1 MSLLRRALLTLVL
14 TSASA
19 GFLQAQSVASEPATA
34 PPAVSAAT
42 ASSQMEAAARL
53 QASPSV
59 DAVRAEETPVPA
71 EAAVAVVSDGGK
83 GTATALMIVGAAALV
98 TGLIIEEDGLTI
110 AGAIV
115 GLVGLYLHLK

>member
-1 MSLLRRALLTLVL
+1 MSLLRRALLTLAL

-19 GFLQAQSVASEPATA
+19 GFLEAQSVASEPASA
-34 PPAVSAAT
+34 PPAFTSAA

-53 QASPSV
+53 QGSPSSGQV
-59 DAVRAEETPVPA
+59 MAEVTPVPA
-71 EAAVAVVSDGGK
+71 EAAIAVASSENK

-110 AGAIV
+110 AGAVV